1 MWIDIY
7 LWIFFACISLLH
19 IHAEPVDARRR
30 CLIPWNWSCMS
41 PCGCWDYEPEKSF
54 SEKGF

>member
-1 MWIDIY
+1 MD
-7 LWIFFACISLLH
+7 FFARISLLH